1 MQAISGFGASLVKRA
16 CARAAG
22 ARSLFK
28 RVCAAASKR
37 VSKRRP
43 RAHPASEQAAKPVM
57 PHAARTR
64 EIKHTSVSRDRGAAS
79 SLTVGPAGGD
89 YRLLPLSHIRSAAD
103 GTRIVYEHLEELA
116 SSIEGNSNGEGVGL
130 LVPVLVR
137 LEDDGSHRVIDG
149 ERRLRACR
157 MIAER
162 SQSGDFRI
170 PALVFAVSERVALLM
185 RHVATLE
192 HDDPKP
198 YEIALSYQRLRDA
211 CRDELGEDA
220 ASVRQLAAYG
230 RHGKSQV
237 ADYLRIADRISA
249 EVISAAG
256 LLTTEGSIDLET
268 LAALSKK
275 QLHDVAR
282 LESISERAAALEAC
296 VNGVGTDSARTDTNG
311 PVLSSEE
318 RRVEIA
324 SRKGFSLKLRHPA
337 QRMDPSEARTII
349 ENELA
354 PAIIAMVERAH
365 GSRGAEG
372 YYADLAEAH
381 GCLVLPGEVEGLTL
395 AQLAR
400 LEQTLAA
407 LTDRVGRARAAR
419 KQAAAVIPV

>member
-1 MQAISGFGASLVKRA
+1 MKAISGFGVSMAKRA
-16 CARAAG
+16 CARVAG

-28 RVCAAASKR
+28 RVCASASKR
-37 VSKRRP
+37 LSKRRP
-43 RAHPASEQAAKPVM
+43 RVHPASVQAAKPVM
-57 PHAARTR
+57 PPASRTT
-64 EIKHTSVSRDRGAAS
+64 EIKHTLVSRDRGAAS
-79 SLTVGPAGGD
+79 SLSAGPAGGD

-103 GTRIVYEHLEELA
+103 GTRIVCEHLEELA
-116 SSIEGNSNGEGVGL
+116 SSIEGNSKGEGVGL

-198 YEIALSYQRLRDA
+198 YEIALSYQRLRNA

-237 ADYLRIADRISA
+237 ADYLRIADCISA
-249 EVISAAG
+249 DVIRTAG
-256 LLTTEGSIDLET
+256 LVSTDGTIALTR

-275 QLHDVAR
+275 QLHDAANCDTVAA
-282 LESISERAAALEAC
+282 RAAALKSC
-296 VNGVGTDSARTDTNG
+296 LSGRKDDSAPASDTDVN
-311 PVLSSEE
+311 PRLSLEE
-318 RRVEIA
+318 RRAEIA
-324 SRKGFSLKLRHPA
+324 TRKAFSLKLREPA
-337 QRMDPSEARTII
+337 QLMDPSAARAII

-354 PAIIAMVERAH
+354 PAIIAMVDRAH
-365 GSRGAEG
+365 GSRDAEG
-372 YYADLAEAH
+372 YYADVSAAH
-381 GCLVLPGEVEGLTL
+381 GCVVIPGEIESLTVL
-395 AQLAR
+395 QLTG

-407 LTDRVGRARAAR
+407 LVHRVSRARAAR
-419 KQAAAVIPV
+419 Q